1 MDTRKF
7 LIPPNKKVN
16 LSKIKTD
23 ETLGFGS
30 KRDSVKLLQ
39 KNIERM
45 RERQAKLYAQD
56 KYSLL
61 IIFQAMDAA
70 GKDGTIKHV
79 MSGLNPQGTQ
89 VFSFKQPSKEEL
101 DHGYLWRINK
111 ALPERGRIGIFNR
124 SHYEEVLVVR
134 VHNLIKYQKIP
145 DKFINKN
152 IWKQRY
158 RQINDFEKYLY
169 ENGIAIIKFFLHVS
183 KEEQKERFIK
193 RIENPA
199 KNWKFSMG
207 DIEERKYWD
216 HYQKAYQEAI
226 SATSK
231 KHAPWYVIPADRKWF
246 MRLAV
251 SEIIVKEMRKL
262 KPDFP
267 ELNREQLSEL
277 EEARKILMNDSALKT
292 NDK

>member
-1 MDTRKF
+1 LPKSK
-7 LIPPNKKVN
+7 IN
-16 LSKIKTD
+16 LSKYPTD
-23 ETLGFGS
+23 FSGDFKS
-30 KRDSVKLLQ
+30 KKEAVKILK

-45 RERQAKLYAQD
+45 TELQAKLYAQD

-89 VFSFKQPSKEEL
+89 VSSFKQPSKEEL

-134 VHNLIKYQKIP
+134 VHDLIKYQKIP
-145 DKFINKN
+145 DKFNNKN

-158 RQINDFEKYLY
+158 EQINNFEEYLY
-169 ENGIAIIKFFLHVS
+169 ENGIVVIKFFLHIS
-183 KEEQKERFIK
+183 KEEQKKRFLE
-193 RIENPA
+193 RIEDQA
-199 KNWKFSMG
+199 KNWKFSSG

-216 HYQKAYQEAI
+216 EYQKVYQEAI
-226 SATSK
+226 FATSK
-231 KHAPWYVIPADRKWF
+231 KNSPWYIIPADKKWF
-246 MRLAV
+246 ARLAV
-251 SEIIVKEMRKL
+251 SEIIVREMKKL
-262 KPDFP
+262 KPDYP
-267 ELNREQLSEL
+267 KLNEEQLLDL
-277 EEARKILMNDSALKT
+277 EKSKQSLMNE
-292 NDK
+292 

>member
-1 MDTRKF
+1 MNTKKF
-7 LIPPNKKVN
+7 LIPPNKKLN

-23 ETLGFGS
+23 ETLGISS
-30 KRDSVKLLQ
+30 KKESMNLLK

-45 RERQAKLYAQD
+45 SDLQIKLYAQD

-134 VHNLIKYQKIP
+134 VHDLVKYQKIP
-145 DKFINKN
+145 DKFVNKN

-158 RQINDFEKYLY
+158 QQINDFEKYLY
-169 ENGIAIIKFFLHVS
+169 ENGIIIIKFFLHVS
-183 KEEQKERFIK
+183 KEEQKERFLK
-193 RIENPA
+193 RIEDPA

-216 HYQKAYQEAI
+216 DYQIAYEEAI

-231 KHAPWYVIPADRKWF
+231 KHAPWYVIPADKKWF

-251 SEIIVKEMRKL
+251 SEIIVKEMKKL
-262 KPDFP
+262 KSQFP
-267 ELNREQLSEL
+267 KLSDEQLSEL
-277 EEARKILMNDSALKT
+277 DEARKLLIDDSAL
-292 NDK
+292 NE